1 MVAQHWCKAR
11 FFFRN
16 YLLFFKNQSTVVG
29 RRNEENNYGEPS
41 VKLKL
46 LRFQQMVENG
56 QKQAWLTKMFKSG
69 QYLIN
74 AVYLNGNQ
82 ISSLAG
88 FQRGLP

>member
-1 MVAQHWCKAR
+1 MPNTGVKPG
-11 FFFRN
+11 FFSKLPVFFR
-16 YLLFFKNQSTVVG
+16 NQSTVVG

-56 QKQAWLTKMFKSG
+56 QKQAWLTKIFKSG

-82 ISSLAG
+82 ISPLAG
-88 FQRGLP
+88 FQ